1 MVLFYRITGEK
12 HICFKV
18 RVVIYV
24 ISYLG
29 QYGKVF
35 SNEPYIESSFKSDF
49 LAHFASFCGFTKM
62 EY

>member
-12 HICFKV
+12 QICFKV
-18 RVVIYV
+18 RVVTYV
-24 ISYLG
+24 IYLG

-35 SNEPYIESSFKSDF
+35 SNEPYIECSFKSAF
-49 LAHFASFCGFTKM
+49 LVHFASSCGFTKM